1 MNYTLDTNIL
11 LYIFKEENFKANI
24 IDKFQFDNP
33 SNKLIVS
40 IVSIG
45 EMRAL
50 ALKNK
55 WGEKKKNSLEKYLKR
70 FFVLPINNDEI
81 THIYANIEAFSQNK
95 LPNKP
100 LKTTARNM
108 GKNDIWIAATASLT
122 NSQLLTTDKDFTH
135 LDKAFLDLQVID
147 AKEWI

>member
-24 IDKFQFDNP
+24 IDKFQLDNP

-40 IVSIG
+40 VVSIG

-50 ALKNK
+50 ALKNT
-55 WGEKKKNSLEKYLKR
+55 WGEKKRDNLEKYLKR
-70 FFVLPINNDEI
+70 FFVLPITNEEI
-81 THIYANIEAFSQNK
+81 THIYAKIEAFSQNK
-95 LPNKP
+95 LPNTP
-100 LKTTARNM
+100 LHTTARNM
-108 GKNDIWIAATASLT
+108 GKNDIWIAATAALT
-122 NSQLLTTDKDFTH
+122 NSQLLTTDKDFPY
-135 LDKAFLDLQVID
+135 LDKAFFDLQLIE